1 MSNSI
6 QKTAVR
12 LSTTVFLKEND
23 NLNVSVDGDV
33 AIIKILFYIMLSLC
47 VPVDWYTVFVYSNE
61 YNFILLYGFIIIA
74 FSDLK
79 VGHNYNVE
87 VSLVLLFKEA

>member
-47 VPVDWYTVFVYSNE
+47 VPVDWYSVFVYSNE
-61 YNFILLYGFIIIA
+61 YN
-74 FSDLK
+74 DLK
-79 VGHNYNVE
+79 VGHNYNVGE
-87 VSLVLLFKEA
+87 FSFVV